1 MSRTLLLDSSN
12 KYLAVG
18 ICDDEKIIGRVFYDA
33 YLRQSEVMVN
43 EINNLMKQTNTDKSD
58 LDSIVVGI
66 GPGSYTGVRIAV
78 TIAKTIAYA
87 LKLKV
92 FAVSSLFLLKNPQ
105 KTSICLLNAKANR
118 VYFAVYDGN
127 KEIISPC
134 IMTVEEATTFID
146 NNPDFELC
154 GDAYLF
160 GRESYQF
167 DMLDELFKAKN
178 KNNIVENIFVL
189 NPLYLKNYYD
199 NNDHLEII
207 KATKDMLDDIF
218 KIEQECFID
227 AWSKEDLHYEI
238 ENNPINNFLVLLK
251 NKKIIG
257 FLNYL
262 DMFDTATISQ
272 IAIVKDERRHGYGKL
287 LLDNMEQKL
296 CSKTHDF
303 CEFVTLEAR
312 VSNEAGIAFYKKNG
326 FEYVTCKKS
335 YYKNGEDALYFIKR
349 LGNYDNLS
357 D

>member
-18 ICDDEKIIGRVFYDA
+18 ICDDEKIIGKVFYDA

-134 IMTVEEATTFID
+134 IMTVEEAKTFID
-146 NNPDFELC
+146 DNPDFELC

-178 KNNIVENIFVL
+178 KHNIVENIFVL

-227 AWSKEDLHYEI
+227 AWSKEDLLYEI

-272 IAIVKDERRHGYGKL
+272 IAIAKEERRHGYGKL
-287 LLDNMEQKL
+287 LIDNMEQKL

-303 CEFVTLEAR
+303 CEFVTIEVR